1 VDSVVDGPMAS
12 KAEWDEK
19 KLEEICEMNY
29 KKHLLMKMEKK
40 SIVILEKA
48 NKMPLLKNKLEHKK
62 VDTQPK
68 WMQTNKEIKAKV
80 NFLQIFCSTY
90 VLQISKLFSILSFL
104 KFLVVFSACRT
115 TKTP

>member
-1 VDSVVDGPMAS
+1 MDSILDGPMAS
-12 KAEWDEK
+12 KAEWNEK

-40 SIVILEKA
+40 SILEKA
-48 NKMPLLKNKLEHKK
+48 NKMPLLKKKLEHKK

-80 NFLQIFCSTY
+80 NFLQTFCSTY
-90 VLQISKLFSILSFL
+90 VLQSSKLFSFYLS
-104 KFLVVFSACRT
+104 
-115 TKTP
+115 